1 MRTEKTR
8 WFFSTL
14 LAALVVQLFG
24 VSGRRDGWGAEPASP
39 TIVINRGIP
48 FFTTDVTPRIAGAS
62 TASPGSRITVT
73 INETTVPTTVLPG
86 GTWVVDWPITL
97 TAGTYRVS
105 VTVTDTGGNTAS
117 DEQTITVGGPGQLP
131 RRPLVGI
138 PEEFNPVPLEESA
151 EADFQ
156 AMTDRWRIVPPPYEV
171 NVKGSLWDPYN
182 QNLLKGDLPIYGQDV
197 FLNLTGTWDTLV
209 ETRTLPTPSNVST
222 DEAGKAK
229 FFGNNFQFLLNQ
241 NMILSADLF
250 RGDTA
255 FKPFDWRFKATF
267 IGNINYAKVE
277 ENGILNPD
285 VRKGTDRLDGIP
297 SLQEAFAEYKIAD
310 LSPNYDFIS
319 VRAGIQPLNSDFK
332 GFVFSDTTL
341 GVRLFGSYESNR
353 DQFNLAY
360 FNRLEK
366 DTNSGLNRLRTR
378 DQQVLVANFFR
389 QDFFVRGYTTQFSIH
404 QLFDGKSFHFDQ
416 NNFLVRPDPIGSFT
430 PHSLE
435 ATYFGWTS
443 FGHVGRVNI
452 DHALYYV
459 RGHDTKN
466 PLAGRSVDIG
476 AYMGAL
482 ELSFDRDWFR
492 PKASYFHASGDDSPL
507 NGNASGFDAIFDNP
521 LFAGGGFS
529 FWNRLGIKLTGTG
542 VNLVN
547 RGSLLPDLRSSKDE
561 GQPNFV
567 NPGLHLFNVGVDAEL
582 TPKLKGL
589 VNVNYLRFD
598 TTKSLRFLLFQSDID
613 DEIGWDLNLG
623 FRYRPFLNNNVIILA
638 GAAVFLPGE
647 GFRDI
652 FGQGDTLFH
661 SFSNI
666 TLTF

>member
-1 MRTEKTR
+1 
-8 WFFSTL
+8 
-14 LAALVVQLFG
+14 
-24 VSGRRDGWGAEPASP
+24 
-39 TIVINRGIP
+39 
-48 FFTTDVTPRIAGAS
+48 
-62 TASPGSRITVT
+62 
-73 INETTVPTTVLPG
+73 
-86 GTWVVDWPITL
+86 
-97 TAGTYRVS
+97 
-105 VTVTDTGGNTAS
+105 
-117 DEQTITVGGPGQLP
+117 
-131 RRPLVGI
+131 
-138 PEEFNPVPLEESA
+138 
-151 EADFQ
+151 
-156 AMTDRWRIVPPPYEV
+156 
-171 NVKGSLWDPYN
+171 
-182 QNLLKGDLPIYGQDV
+182 
-197 FLNLTGTWDTLV
+197 
-209 ETRTLPTPSNVST
+209 
-222 DEAGKAK
+222 
-229 FFGNNFQFLLNQ
+229 
-241 NMILSADLF
+241 
-250 RGDTA
+250 
-255 FKPFDWRFKATF
+255 
-267 IGNINYAKVE
+267 
-277 ENGILNPD
+277 
-285 VRKGTDRLDGIP
+285 
-297 SLQEAFAEYKIAD
+297 
-310 LSPNYDFIS
+310 
-319 VRAGIQPLNSDFK
+319 
-332 GFVFSDTTL
+332 
-341 GVRLFGSYESNR
+341 
-353 DQFNLAY
+353 
-360 FNRLEK
+360 
-366 DTNSGLNRLRTR
+366 
-378 DQQVLVANFFR
+378 VLVANFFR